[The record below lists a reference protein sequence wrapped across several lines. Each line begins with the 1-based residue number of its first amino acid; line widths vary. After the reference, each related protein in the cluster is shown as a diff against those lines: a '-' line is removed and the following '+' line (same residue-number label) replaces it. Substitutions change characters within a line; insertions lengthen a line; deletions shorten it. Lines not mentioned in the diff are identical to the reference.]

1 MALSAYFLFF
11 TFGGS
16 KEITKAYFWDAK
28 AKEIFVDDIDRT
40 APFKR
45 SNGNEAVRVYI
56 YSCGACDESEWF
68 KGYYS
73 RQATANDPA
82 PKSEKKADE
91 SGEDP
96 AAKTTADA
104 DEDADGLTPD
114 EMSKIM
120 YSADGVTW
128 VRGETP
134 QHTAILVKLMK
145 KCGKGKTPLGCLP

>member
-1 MALSAYFLFF
+1 MLARIRQLSEQKPALVISVAIGAMALSAYFLFF

-28 AKEIFVDDIDRT
+28 AKEIFIDDIDRT

-73 RQATANDPA
+73 RQATADDPA
-82 PKSEKKADE
+82 PKSEKKAHE
-91 SGEDP
+91 SGGDQP
-96 AAKTTADA
+96 VAQKTA
-104 DEDADGLTPD
+104 DADGLTPD

-120 YSADGVTW
+120 YSADGVT
-128 VRGETP
+128 
-134 QHTAILVKLMK
+134 
-145 KCGKGKTPLGCLP
+145 